1 MNYTKGEWSVHEL
14 NRDSNSIP
22 SPLAELIP
30 SPINT
35 KIQVVA
41 LDAFSK
47 LKPNERDYEV
57 SRANAK
63 LIAAAV
69 NGCIKTNPD
78 NPIAVAESVK
88 DMYEA
93 CYTFG
98 TALAIWQKDPSKSPI
113 TLVTIFNE
121 TIGKALAKAEGKQ

>member
-63 LIAAAV
+63 LIVAAV

-93 CYTFG
+93 LKEADKATYHNNQLSAG
-98 TALAIWQKDPSKSPI
+98 AII
-113 TLVTIFNE
+113 TIR
-121 TIGKALAKAEGKQ
+121 KALAKAEGKQ